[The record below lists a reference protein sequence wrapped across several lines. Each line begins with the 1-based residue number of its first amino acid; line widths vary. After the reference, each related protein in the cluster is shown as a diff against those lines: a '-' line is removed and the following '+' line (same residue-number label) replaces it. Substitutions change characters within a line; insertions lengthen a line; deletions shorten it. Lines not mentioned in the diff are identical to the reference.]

1 MTLEIRKFKMIR
13 DFTVSQPFQI
23 LSNISGKH
31 QVFVWMGYIFQSMWL
46 RCAGAKQVEEQT
58 IDLDLQWL
66 LSSEEK
72 LGAPGKQ
79 KPFQSFPIS
88 CQPAQTTE
96 NVYNFMFSSVGELWK
111 GLEMVKSKL
120 HLSGIFSKLRMS
132 IILSFH

>member
-1 MTLEIRKFKMIR
+1 
-13 DFTVSQPFQI
+13 
-23 LSNISGKH
+23 
-31 QVFVWMGYIFQSMWL
+31 MWL

-96 NVYNFMFSSVGELWK
+96 NVYNFMFLSVGELWK

-120 HLSGIFSKLRMS
+120 HVSGIFSKLKMS